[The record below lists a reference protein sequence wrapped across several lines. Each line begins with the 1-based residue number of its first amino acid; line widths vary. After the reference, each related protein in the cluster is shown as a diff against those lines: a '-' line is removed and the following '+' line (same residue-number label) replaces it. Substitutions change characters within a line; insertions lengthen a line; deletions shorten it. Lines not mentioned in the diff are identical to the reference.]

1 MSLWKRRLLI
11 TCDSYAG
18 HQVQVR
24 DLETDRIVAGVAQIR
39 IDIRPTEHA
48 TAHLLMYQLDEN
60 EQFIIKNG
68 EPVTETRSIQD
79 VSIDLLAMEPFK
91 RSEIEEMFKDA
102 LFVKGAHHKQ
112 YYLWRI
118 AHALGLSLDFDE
130 DEDMPERGIAP

>member
-1 MSLWKRRLLI
+1 MSKLYKRRIRI

-39 IDIRPTEHA
+39 IDIRPTEA
-48 TAHLLMYQLDEN
+48 TTASLLMYQLDEH

-68 EPVTETRSIQD
+68 KPVTETRSIQD

-91 RSEIEEMFKDA
+91 RSEIEDMFKDV
-102 LFVKGAHHKQ
+102 LFVEGAHHKQ
-112 YYLWRI
+112 HYLWRI
-118 AHALGLSLDFDE
+118 AHVLGLSLDFG
-130 DEDMPERGIAP
+130 EDMPERGVAP

>member
-1 MSLWKRRLLI
+1 MSKFYKRRLLI

-24 DLETDRIVAGVAQIR
+24 DLETDRIVQGVAQIR
-39 IDIRPTEHA
+39 IDIRPTEA
-48 TAHLLMYQLDEN
+48 TTASLLMYQLDEN

-91 RSEIEEMFKDA
+91 RSEIEGMFKDA
-102 LFVKGAHHKQ
+102 LCEEHIRHKQ
-112 YYLWRI
+112 DRLWRI
-118 AHALGLSLDFDE
+118 AHALGLSLDFD
-130 DEDMPERGIAP
+130 DEDIPERGIVP